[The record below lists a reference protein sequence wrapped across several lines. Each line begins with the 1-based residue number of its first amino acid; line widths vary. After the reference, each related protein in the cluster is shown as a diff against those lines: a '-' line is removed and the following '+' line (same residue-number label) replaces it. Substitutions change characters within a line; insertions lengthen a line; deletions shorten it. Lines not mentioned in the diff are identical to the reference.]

1 MLDIL
6 VEAPWAPRLTCS
18 DRVQVC
24 KFFLDAVEKSQYGWF
39 WECPNGVS
47 CHYRYGRHTS
57 AHAPPILVAER
68 PGRWDPCS
76 HALPPGF
83 TLKRDKKKDDG
94 ETKIS
99 IDEFIETEVRV
110 RCN

>member
-1 MLDIL
+1 MRAASLPRWSSL
-6 VEAPWAPRLTCS
+6 LSLCSARAGLRPCAPE
-18 DRVQVC
+18 QVC

-47 CHYRYGRHTS
+47 CHYR
-57 AHAPPILVAER
+57 
-68 PGRWDPCS
+68 

-94 ETKIS
+94 ESKIS
-99 IDEFIETEVRV
+99 IDEFIETEVRA
-110 RCN
+110 RGGGGGGGG